1 VIRLPLVYTG
11 DEKASE
17 IGCIEMLRRWTFF
30 IPLLGSKGGARA
42 LKESC
47 MASPVV
53 QNFMKQQGFPEEPA
67 DACNMHFTG
76 LYFQP
81 RIVFPAVLL
90 AIVLQSPVLFAVIS
104 AVLWWNVAL
113 PRLNPF
119 EAAYNRIIAGPAS
132 LRAGDRR
139 ALHARRGGVPRAGM
153 DDRSLGLR
161 GVPGRRLRGAAVR
174 QVLPGRLRLPPA
186 PR

>member
-1 VIRLPLVYTG
+1 
-11 DEKASE
+11 
-17 IGCIEMLRRWTFF
+17 
-30 IPLLGSKGGARA
+30 
-42 LKESC
+42 

-67 DACNMHFTG
+67 DACSMHFAG

-90 AIVLQSPVLFAVIS
+90 AIVLQSPLLFALIS

-119 EAAYNRIIAGPAS
+119 EAAYNRFIAGP
-132 LRAGDRR
+132 RR
-139 ALHARRGGVPRAGM
+139 MPRLTPAPGPRRFAQAIAALFTLAAAVCLWQGWTIAAWVFEAFLVVAFGALLFGKFC
-153 DDRSLGLR
+153 LGAYVYHLLR
-161 GVPGRRLRGAAVR
+161 GEVRFANSTLPWTRVP
-174 QVLPGRLRLPPA
+174 Q
-186 PR
+186 